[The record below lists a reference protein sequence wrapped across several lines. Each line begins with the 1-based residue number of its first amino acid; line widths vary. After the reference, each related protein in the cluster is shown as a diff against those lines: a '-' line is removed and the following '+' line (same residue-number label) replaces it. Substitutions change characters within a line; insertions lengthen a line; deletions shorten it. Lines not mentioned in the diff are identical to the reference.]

1 VRSWAQPVWH
11 VYPVRAAGARDEL
24 QAFLAGRG
32 VGTNVH
38 YPTPVH
44 LQPCY
49 AGRWSPGDFPAAEA
63 FTRSVLSL
71 PLDPTH
77 SEREIDFVVAQVR
90 AFFGA

>member
-1 VRSWAQPVWH
+1 
-11 VYPVRAAGARDEL
+11 VRAPGVRDEL
-24 QAFLAGRG
+24 QAFLEARG

-49 AGRWSPGDFPAAEA
+49 AGRWKAGDFPVSEA
-63 FTRSVLSL
+63 FTASVLSL

-77 SEREIDFVVAQVR
+77 SEREIDYVIAQVR